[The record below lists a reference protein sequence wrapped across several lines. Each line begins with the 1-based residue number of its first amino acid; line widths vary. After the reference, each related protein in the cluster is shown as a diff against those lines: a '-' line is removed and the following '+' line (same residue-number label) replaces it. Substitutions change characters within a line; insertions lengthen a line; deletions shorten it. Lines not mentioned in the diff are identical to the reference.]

1 MKISIVTINKNNAN
15 GLLKTVESVCMQTYA
30 DIQYIVIDGA
40 STDQSLKVI
49 EPFQNQ
55 ISYMVSELDSGIY
68 EAMNKGLQLADGNYV
83 LFLNSGDVLCD
94 NAVIANAASYLSG
107 YDLIYGNMILSNKR
121 DVIRKQPDKLSLRHL
136 LSDTIWHPTTFYRT
150 DLIKECQGY
159 NIKLK
164 IAADYDLLLRLVFI
178 KHAVLRHIDLAVA
191 VFDVSGLSSLPQS
204 KSLLMGE
211 RHVAQRKHMPLYVWL
226 PYQLYS
232 KLSI

>member
-68 EAMNKGLQLADGNYV
+68 EAMNKGLQHADGNYV

-136 LSDTIWHPTTFYRT
+136 LRDTIWHPTTFYRT
-150 DLIKECQGY
+150 VLIKECQGY
-159 NIKLK
+159 NTKLK

-178 KHAVLRHIDLAVA
+178 NHAAIRHIDLAVA

-204 KSLLMGE
+204 KSLLMNE
-211 RHVAQRKHMPLYVWL
+211 RYIAQRRNMPFYVWL